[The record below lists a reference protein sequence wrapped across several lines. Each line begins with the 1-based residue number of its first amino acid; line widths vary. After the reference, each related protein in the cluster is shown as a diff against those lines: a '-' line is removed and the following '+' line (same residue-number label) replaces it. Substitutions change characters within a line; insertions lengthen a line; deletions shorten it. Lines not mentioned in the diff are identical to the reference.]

1 MQTRC
6 IPDKGDEVTTHKEA
20 AEVRRSPQKSAD
32 VCRFPHMST
41 HVYRCPQKF
50 ANCACYSGD
59 LVNFPDIESTMV
71 KAVDEVL
78 HQLETKSRLIVEAG
92 RFDTQ
97 QNDRIIEALQLLAH
111 DGPNVGSPAY
121 RKKTVYTQ
129 FLKLVHEA
137 VGTNG
142 VILCA
147 AGLGATY
154 IEAMGK
160 QARSAVPGRLQVKL
174 SQEFIQVASKHQ
186 ALKDSPIVT
195 LDQQTVSV
203 DGRQPP
209 PTLYLD
215 PLDSLRSY
223 QEYRPLFWDDVQMC
237 LENRAEGMPM
247 LFSNYSGIPA
257 YVAFPISWKAEMH
270 LLARNH

>member
-1 MQTRC
+1 
-6 IPDKGDEVTTHKEA
+6 
-20 AEVRRSPQKSAD
+20 
-32 VCRFPHMST
+32 
-41 HVYRCPQKF
+41 
-50 ANCACYSGD
+50 
-59 LVNFPDIESTMV
+59 MV

-186 ALKDSPIVT
+186 GKLFTPSVTLFLVLSLPALKDSPIVT